1 MSLLDT
7 YLPAEV
13 VDPQEDTTQD
23 SDINTLAKLLEF
35 NEAVATEAFLVG
47 DMNNWLQRK
56 AARISAAINDAFRTL
71 TTFNFERPE
80 VINVGAMRRI
90 LATRDYTD
98 LTELKVYIPVGFNG
112 SLIDYVQH
120 LSTQGQGLAQRLVI
134 ELLHPMQKCL
144 SHYINRPGDSMDS
157 RELMFAPK
165 LSLDE
170 LSTVKSQTAEF
181 FIAGNRRTT
190 EDLGNVFGNKNEITT
205 TAERLNQLNAS
216 LWNQVRPELVEKETQ
231 KIVSLATT
239 LMGQLESSDNNTS
252 PEFIKTIT
260 GLIGM
265 TGQYVEWY
273 AALQTQLA
281 DFTAAMKLNEKI
293 LLDIGKE

>member
-7 YLPAEV
+7 YIPSEV
-13 VDPQEDTTQD
+13 EEPQEEPTV
-23 SDINTLAKLLEF
+23 NTLAQLLEF
-35 NEAVATEAFLVG
+35 HEAVTTEAFVVG

-56 AARISAAINDAFRTL
+56 GARISASINDAFRTL

-80 VINVGAMRRI
+80 TINVGSIRRT

-98 LTELKVYIPVGFNG
+98 LVDLKLYIPVGFNG
-112 SLIDYVQH
+112 SLIDYVNH
-120 LSTQGQGLAQRLVI
+120 LSIQGQGLAQRFVV
-134 ELLHPMQKCL
+134 ELLTPMQKCL

-165 LSLDE
+165 LSADTLNA
-170 LSTVKSQTAEF
+170 LKSQTAKYF
-181 FIAGNRRTT
+181 VAGNRRTT
-190 EDLGNVFGNKNEITT
+190 EDLGNVFGNKNEIVA
-205 TAERLNQLNAS
+205 TADKLNQLNVS

-231 KIVSLATT
+231 KVVKLATT

-252 PEFIKTIT
+252 PEFIKNIT
-260 GLIGM
+260 GLIGV

-273 AALQTQLA
+273 AVLQSQLA
-281 DFTAAMKLNEKI
+281 DFTVAMKLNEKI
-293 LLDIGKE
+293 LLDIGSK